1 MRMSTITT
9 SAAPG
14 YQPGVCNIGPDEI
27 TRRRRSGHTGAIVAV
42 GLFIV
47 LVELGVPTLWRLLVA
62 LPAAMGAVGY
72 LQARR
77 HFCAGFAMQGVFNLG
92 ELGSQAIVL
101 DPAAARRD
109 RAAAIRLFLQ
119 AAGIG
124 LLVGIVAVVLPV

>member
-1 MRMSTITT
+1 MRTITT

-14 YQPGVCNIGPDEI
+14 YQPGVCNIGPAEI
-27 TRRRRSGHTGAIVAV
+27 SRRRRSGHVGAIVAI

-47 LVELGVPTLWRLLVA
+47 LVALGVPPIWRSLVA
-62 LPAAMGAVGY
+62 LPAATGAVGY

-77 HFCAGFAMQGVFNLG
+77 HFCAGFAMQGVFNMG
-92 ELGSQAIVL
+92 ELGSQASVI

-124 LLVGIVAVVLPV
+124 LLVGVVAVVLPV

>member
-1 MRMSTITT
+1 MSAITT

-14 YQPGVCNIGPDEI
+14 YQAGVCNIGPAEI
-27 TRRRRSGHTGAIVAV
+27 SRRRRSGHVGTIVAV

-47 LVELGVPTLWRLLVA
+47 LVVLGVPPIWRLLVA
-62 LPAAMGAVGY
+62 LPAAIGAVGY

-77 HFCAGFAMQGVFNLG
+77 HFCAAFAMQGVFNLG
-92 ELGSQAIVL
+92 ELGSQASVV
-101 DPAAARRD
+101 DPEAARRD

-124 LLVGIVAVVLPV
+124 LLVGVVAVVLPV